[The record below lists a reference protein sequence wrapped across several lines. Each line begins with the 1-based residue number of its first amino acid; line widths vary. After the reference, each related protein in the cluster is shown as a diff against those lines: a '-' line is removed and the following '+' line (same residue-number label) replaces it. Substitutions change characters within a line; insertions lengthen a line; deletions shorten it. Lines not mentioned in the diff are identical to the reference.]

1 MSIDPNTLEKIKKA
15 CSPQKAIYEIAG
27 FVSTDILPHVE
38 NATNTANA
46 ALGQA
51 NSAYNRATEA
61 LNGVSRMEQQV
72 EDSVIELTDRVN
84 GSTVTIVGNKNS
96 GASTE
101 VILPVSSRLQAGVM
115 NSATYA
121 TLDELGNRVT
131 ALESNTVTYLVTLP
145 NDNPTQAEINSAY
158 QTAYPTAPFPPN
170 DGTTVIDQGKQL
182 FYRYVKNGNL
192 WIKTTGFTISQ
203 WTNDTLGTVKGSTT
217 PGQIQAET
225 DGTGSLVGY
234 DVMVANIASNTDAI
248 LANQASIK
256 TLQQND
262 IDIGTRIDDVYTA
275 LGTAVDDITTTPTA
289 TEYTITAATIEGT
302 SKPVTINPVNSQ
314 YAGIV
319 TPTMFEKWNSIQ
331 GSKEYVIETFTHY
344 ADSGVAD
351 FTITLLKRDGAIDGV
366 LGVLQL
372 YRVSGNNTPGAKFY
386 YTSGSGQTVPTYID
400 ITKKFGTP
408 FTINEINFGT
418 SELENSVSASPGSYL
433 QLADSNDTI
442 DRNLTKI
449 ELCTPAYTA
458 VNSKNLMDPIIIW
471 LECRM
476 DQTTARGYTKI
487 TVKYPRGEYSF
498 IKQ

>member
-15 CSPQKAIYEIAG
+15 CSPQKAIYEIAD
-27 FVSTDILPHVE
+27 FVSTDILPDVE

-101 VILPVSSRLQAGVM
+101 VTLPVSSRLQAGVM

-234 DVMVANIASNTDAI
+234 DVMVANIASNTNAI

-262 IDIGTRIDDVYTA
+262 IDIGTRIDDVNTT
-275 LGTAVDDITTTPTA
+275 LGTAVNDITTTPTA
-289 TEYTITAATIEGT
+289 TEFTITALKIGGT

-319 TPTMFEKWNSIQ
+319 TPTMVEQWNNKLFNYHSIFIEDKNYLKFEIMYSGSLTELFRFEKPTPTSLFINLKTSTINPNASRLRSGFIYYGTTNGNSW
-331 GSKEYVIETFTHY
+331 VNLNTNN
-344 ADSGVAD
+344 
-351 FTITLLKRDGAIDGV
+351 TITIKDEHAFFNVVIGNLYGATAFHGCTIPIGITNP
-366 LGVLQL
+366 
-372 YRVSGNNTPGAKFY
+372 VSNTDFNQTYAFF
-386 YTSGSGQTVPTYID
+386 TVPKTPYIKATYV
-400 ITKKFGTP
+400 TQ
-408 FTINEINFGT
+408 
-418 SELENSVSASPGSYL
+418 S
-433 QLADSNDTI
+433 
-442 DRNLTKI
+442 
-449 ELCTPAYTA
+449 
-458 VNSKNLMDPIIIW
+458 
-471 LECRM
+471 
-476 DQTTARGYTKI
+476 
-487 TVKYPRGEYSF
+487 
-498 IKQ
+498 

>member
-27 FVSTDILPHVE
+27 FVSTDILPDVE
-38 NATNTANA
+38 NANNTANA

-51 NSAYNRATEA
+51 NSAYSRATEA

-72 EDSVIELTDRVN
+72 EDSVIELTDSVN
-84 GSTVTIVGNKNS
+84 ASTVTIVGNKNS
-96 GASTE
+96 GASTK
-101 VILPVSSRLQAGVM
+101 VTLPVSSRLQAGVM

-170 DGTTVIDQGKQL
+170 DGTTVIDQEKQL
-182 FYRYVKNGNL
+182 FYRYVKSGNL

-248 LANQASIK
+248 LANQES
-256 TLQQND
+256 
-262 IDIGTRIDDVYTA
+262 IDDIYRAVETA
-275 LGTAVDDITTTPTA
+275 FDDITTTPTA
-289 TEYTITAATIEGT
+289 TEYIITAATLGGT
-302 SKPVTINPVNSQ
+302 ASVATINPVNSQ

-319 TPTMFEKWNSIQ
+319 TPTMFEQWNNKTLNYQTAFVENKNYLKFEIMYNDSLTELFRFEKPTPSSLSINLKTSTINPDA
-331 GSKEYVIETFTHY
+331 SKLRSGFIYYGTPTGNSWVNLN
-344 ADSGVAD
+344 ADN
-351 FTITLLKRDGAIDGV
+351 TITIDHEHAFFNVVIGNLYGA
-366 LGVLQL
+366 LGFHGCTIPIGITNP
-372 YRVSGNNTPGAKFY
+372 VSDTDFNQTYVFYTIPKTPNIKV
-386 YTSGSGQTVPTYID
+386 TLVRQT
-400 ITKKFGTP
+400 
-408 FTINEINFGT
+408 
-418 SELENSVSASPGSYL
+418 
-433 QLADSNDTI
+433 
-442 DRNLTKI
+442 
-449 ELCTPAYTA
+449 
-458 VNSKNLMDPIIIW
+458 
-471 LECRM
+471 
-476 DQTTARGYTKI
+476 
-487 TVKYPRGEYSF
+487 
-498 IKQ
+498 

>member
-15 CSPQKAIYEIAG
+15 CSPQKAIYEIAD
-27 FVSTDILPHVE
+27 FVSTDILPDVE

-101 VILPVSSRLQAGVM
+101 VVLPVSSRLQAGVM

-262 IDIGTRIDDVYTA
+262 IDIGTRIDDVNTT
-275 LGTAVDDITTTPTA
+275 LGTAVNDITTTPTA
-289 TEYTITAATIEGT
+289 TEFTITALKIGGT

-319 TPTMFEKWNSIQ
+319 TPTMFEKWNNKPLNYQTAFIENKNYLKFEIMYSDNLTELFRFEKPTPESLSINLKT
-331 GSKEYVIETFTHY
+331 STIIPHATMLR
-344 ADSGVAD
+344 SGFIYYGTAKGNSWVNLNTD
-351 FTITLLKRDGAIDGV
+351 NTITINDEHAFFNVVIGNLYGA
-366 LGVLQL
+366 LGFHGCTIPIGITNP
-372 YRVSGNNTPGAKFY
+372 VSSTDFNQTYVFF
-386 YTSGSGQTVPTYID
+386 TVPKTPYIKA
-400 ITKKFGTP
+400 TLVRQ
-408 FTINEINFGT
+408 
-418 SELENSVSASPGSYL
+418 S
-433 QLADSNDTI
+433 
-442 DRNLTKI
+442 
-449 ELCTPAYTA
+449 
-458 VNSKNLMDPIIIW
+458 
-471 LECRM
+471 
-476 DQTTARGYTKI
+476 
-487 TVKYPRGEYSF
+487 
-498 IKQ
+498 

>member
-27 FVSTDILPHVE
+27 FVSTNILPDVE

-61 LNGVSRMEQQV
+61 LNGVSRVEQQV

-101 VILPVSSRLQAGVM
+101 VTLPVSSRLQAGVM

-145 NDNPTQAEINSAY
+145 NDNPTQAEINSVY

-170 DGTTVIDQGKQL
+170 DGTTIIDQGKQL

-234 DVMVANIASNTDAI
+234 DAIISNISTAENNINALTTRVSNAESSVTSLTTQVDANTEGIAYNRARVIEKLHAAGGSTDGVLLSFINPDNVLVNDVIIPVVNSATSGVI
-248 LANQASIK
+248 TPAMYKQWNSGGNGGSI
-256 TLQQND
+256 
-262 IDIGTRIDDVYTA
+262 IS
-275 LGTAVDDITTTPTA
+275 
-289 TEYTITAATIEGT
+289 TAATDFTTALELVTPKEWEFTLKIDTSQNIVLTAKLDMSLLVHYSTQTGSNTSNSSTKLAASLSYVHLGSISNQLLTYTYSDIEVISLT
-302 SKPVTINPVNSQ
+302 NSKVRHI
-314 YAGIV
+314 GIV
-319 TPTMFEKWNSIQ
+319 SQ
-331 GSKEYVIETFTHY
+331 GGSNTTV
-344 ADSGVAD
+344 
-351 FTITLLKRDGAIDGV
+351 RV
-366 LGVLQL
+366 L
-372 YRVSGNNTPGAKFY
+372 
-386 YTSGSGQTVPTYID
+386 
-400 ITKKFGTP
+400 
-408 FTINEINFGT
+408 
-418 SELENSVSASPGSYL
+418 
-433 QLADSNDTI
+433 
-442 DRNLTKI
+442 NL
-449 ELCTPAYTA
+449 
-458 VNSKNLMDPIIIW
+458 V
-471 LECRM
+471 
-476 DQTTARGYTKI
+476 
-487 TVKYPRGEYSF
+487 
-498 IKQ
+498 

>member
-61 LNGVSRMEQQV
+61 LNGVSRVEQQV

-101 VILPVSSRLQAGVM
+101 VTLPVSSRLQAGVM

-145 NDNPTQAEINSAY
+145 NDNPTQAEINSVY

-170 DGTTVIDQGKQL
+170 DGTTVIDQERQL

-192 WIKTTGFTISQ
+192 WIKTTGYTISQ
-203 WTNDTLGTVKGSTT
+203 WTNYTLGTVKGSTT

-234 DVMVANIASNTDAI
+234 DAIISNISTAENNINALTTRVSNAESSVTSLTTQVDANTEGITYNRARVIERLHAAGGSTDGVLLSAINPDDILISDVIIPVVNSATSGVVTPAMYRQWNSGSNRGSIISTATADFTTI
-248 LANQASIK
+248 LELVTPQEWEF
-256 TLQQND
+256 TL
-262 IDIGTRIDDVYTA
+262 RIDT
-275 LGTAVDDITTTPTA
+275 TRDIVL
-289 TEYTITAATIEGT
+289 T
-302 SKPVTINPVNSQ
+302 SKPGMDLLVYYSSQIGSQ
-314 YAGIV
+314 YYDAGVSPVKYSSDLHLGSISDEPATWTYFDIIVISLTNSKVRHIGIV
-319 TPTMFEKWNSIQ
+319 AGEGSIAN
-331 GSKEYVIETFTHY
+331 V
-344 ADSGVAD
+344 
-351 FTITLLKRDGAIDGV
+351 RV
-366 LGVLQL
+366 L
-372 YRVSGNNTPGAKFY
+372 
-386 YTSGSGQTVPTYID
+386 
-400 ITKKFGTP
+400 
-408 FTINEINFGT
+408 NF
-418 SELENSVSASPGSYL
+418 V
-433 QLADSNDTI
+433 
-442 DRNLTKI
+442 
-449 ELCTPAYTA
+449 
-458 VNSKNLMDPIIIW
+458 
-471 LECRM
+471 
-476 DQTTARGYTKI
+476 
-487 TVKYPRGEYSF
+487 
-498 IKQ
+498 

>member
-27 FVSTDILPHVE
+27 FVSTDILPDVE

-84 GSTVTIVGNKNS
+84 DSTVTIVGNKNS

-101 VILPVSSRLQAGVM
+101 VTLPVSSRLQAGVM

-192 WIKTTGFTISQ
+192 WIKTSGFTISQ
-203 WTNDTLGTVKGSTT
+203 WTNNTLGTVKGSTT

-234 DVMVANIASNTDAI
+234 DAIISNISTAENNINTLTTRVSNAESSVTSLTTQVDANTE
-248 LANQASIK
+248 
-256 TLQQND
+256 
-262 IDIGTRIDDVYTA
+262 RIDYNRVRVIGRLHAAGGSRDGV
-275 LGTAVDDITTTPTA
+275 LLSVINPDDILVSDVIIPVVNSATSGVITPDM
-289 TEYTITAATIEGT
+289 YTQWNSGGNRGSIISTAATDFTTELELVTPEEWEFTLKIDASKNIVLTAKLNMSLLVRYLTQTGSQASNGSNKLAASSSYIHLGTISDQLLTYTYSDIEVISLT
-302 SKPVTINPVNSQ
+302 NSKVRHI
-314 YAGIV
+314 GIV
-319 TPTMFEKWNSIQ
+319 SQ
-331 GSKEYVIETFTHY
+331 GGSNTTVH
-344 ADSGVAD
+344 
-351 FTITLLKRDGAIDGV
+351 V
-366 LGVLQL
+366 L
-372 YRVSGNNTPGAKFY
+372 
-386 YTSGSGQTVPTYID
+386 
-400 ITKKFGTP
+400 
-408 FTINEINFGT
+408 
-418 SELENSVSASPGSYL
+418 
-433 QLADSNDTI
+433 
-442 DRNLTKI
+442 NL
-449 ELCTPAYTA
+449 
-458 VNSKNLMDPIIIW
+458 V
-471 LECRM
+471 
-476 DQTTARGYTKI
+476 
-487 TVKYPRGEYSF
+487 
-498 IKQ
+498 

>member
-27 FVSTDILPHVE
+27 FVSTDILPDVE

-61 LNGVSRMEQQV
+61 LNGVSRVEQQV
-72 EDSVIELTDRVN
+72 EDSVIELTDKVN

-234 DVMVANIASNTDAI
+234 DAIISNISTAENNINALTTRVSNAESSVTSLTTQVDANTEGIAYNRA
-248 LANQASIK
+248 
-256 TLQQND
+256 
-262 IDIGTRIDDVYTA
+262 R
-275 LGTAVDDITTTPTA
+275 
-289 TEYTITAATIEGT
+289 
-302 SKPVTINPVNSQ
+302 
-314 YAGIV
+314 
-319 TPTMFEKWNSIQ
+319 
-331 GSKEYVIETFTHY
+331 VIERLHAAGGST
-344 ADSGVAD
+344 
-351 FTITLLKRDGAIDGV
+351 DGV
-366 LGVLQL
+366 LLSVINPDDALVNDVIIPV
-372 YRVSGNNTPGAKFY
+372 VSSA
-386 YTSGSGQTVPTYID
+386 TSGVI
-400 ITKKFGTP
+400 
-408 FTINEINFGT
+408 
-418 SELENSVSASPGSYL
+418 
-433 QLADSNDTI
+433 
-442 DRNLTKI
+442 
-449 ELCTPAYTA
+449 TPAMYTQWNSGGNGGSIISTDTTNFTTTLELVTPEEWEFTLKINTSRDA
-458 VNSKNLMDPIIIW
+458 VLTSKLGMSLLVHYSSQAGNQCFEAGVSTVTYSSDLYLGTILDLPATCTYFDLEVISLTNSKVRHIGIVSDGGGAITTVRVLNL
-471 LECRM
+471 
-476 DQTTARGYTKI
+476 
-487 TVKYPRGEYSF
+487 V
-498 IKQ
+498 

>member
-15 CSPQKAIYEIAG
+15 CSPQKAIYEIAD
-27 FVSTDILPHVE
+27 FVSTDILPDVE

-84 GSTVTIVGNKNS
+84 ASTVTIVGNKNS

-101 VILPVSSRLQAGVM
+101 VTLPVSSRLQAGVM

-256 TLQQND
+256 ALQQND
-262 IDIGTRIDDVYTA
+262 IDIGTKIDDVNTT
-275 LGTAVDDITTTPTA
+275 LGTAVNDITTTPTA
-289 TEYTITAATIEGT
+289 TEFTITALKIGGT

-319 TPTMFEKWNSIQ
+319 TPTMYEQWNNKPLNYQTAFIENQNYLKFEIMYKDSLTELFRFEKPTPSSLSINL
-331 GSKEYVIETFTHY
+331 KTFTIIPGASTLRPGFIY
-344 ADSGVAD
+344 YGTPTDNKWVSLNTD
-351 FTITLLKRDGAIDGV
+351 NTITISHEHAFLNVVIGNLYGA
-366 LGVLQL
+366 LGFHGCTIPIGITNPLSDTEFNQTYVF
-372 YRVSGNNTPGAKFY
+372 YTIPKTPYIKVTY
-386 YTSGSGQTVPTYID
+386 VRQT
-400 ITKKFGTP
+400 
-408 FTINEINFGT
+408 
-418 SELENSVSASPGSYL
+418 
-433 QLADSNDTI
+433 
-442 DRNLTKI
+442 
-449 ELCTPAYTA
+449 
-458 VNSKNLMDPIIIW
+458 
-471 LECRM
+471 
-476 DQTTARGYTKI
+476 
-487 TVKYPRGEYSF
+487 
-498 IKQ
+498 

>member
-27 FVSTDILPHVE
+27 FVSTDILPDVE

-84 GSTVTIVGNKNS
+84 GSTVTIVGNKSS
-96 GASTE
+96 GASTK
-101 VILPVSSRLQAGVM
+101 VTLPVSSKLQAGVM

-170 DGTTVIDQGKQL
+170 DGTTVIDQEKQL
-182 FYRYVKNGNL
+182 FYRYVKSGNL

-234 DVMVANIASNTDAI
+234 DVMVANILD
-248 LANQASIK
+248 NQESI
-256 TLQQND
+256 ND
-262 IDIGTRIDDVYTA
+262 IYRALETA
-275 LGTAVDDITTTPTA
+275 YDDITTTPTA
-289 TEYTITAATIEGT
+289 TEYIIAAATLGGT
-302 SKPVTINPVNSQ
+302 SKSVTINPVNSR

-319 TPTMFEKWNSIQ
+319 TPTMFEQWNNKTLNYQTAFVENKNYLKFEIMYSDSLTELFRFEKPTPTSLSINLKTSTINPDA
-331 GSKEYVIETFTHY
+331 SKLRPGFIYYGTANGNSWVNLNT
-344 ADSGVAD
+344 DN
-351 FTITLLKRDGAIDGV
+351 TITINDEHAFFNVVIGNLYGA
-366 LGVLQL
+366 LGFHGCTIPIGITNP
-372 YRVSGNNTPGAKFY
+372 VSSTDFNQTYVFYTIPKTP
-386 YTSGSGQTVPTYID
+386 YIKV
-400 ITKKFGTP
+400 TLVTQ
-408 FTINEINFGT
+408 
-418 SELENSVSASPGSYL
+418 S
-433 QLADSNDTI
+433 
-442 DRNLTKI
+442 
-449 ELCTPAYTA
+449 
-458 VNSKNLMDPIIIW
+458 
-471 LECRM
+471 
-476 DQTTARGYTKI
+476 
-487 TVKYPRGEYSF
+487 
-498 IKQ
+498 

>member
-15 CSPQKAIYEIAG
+15 CSPQKAIYEIAD
-27 FVSTDILPHVE
+27 FVSTDILPDVE

-72 EDSVIELTDRVN
+72 EDSVIELTDRVD

-203 WTNDTLGTVKGSTT
+203 WTNDTSGTVKGSTT

-262 IDIGTRIDDVYTA
+262 IDVGTRIDDVNTT
-275 LGTAVDDITTTPTA
+275 LGTAVNDITTTPTA
-289 TEYTITAATIEGT
+289 TEFTITALKIGGT

-319 TPTMFEKWNSIQ
+319 TPTMFAQWNNKTLNYQTAFIENKNYLKFEIMYSDSLTELFRFEKPTPNSLSINLKTSTIIPH
-331 GSKEYVIETFTHY
+331 GSELR
-344 ADSGVAD
+344 SGFIYYGTTTGNRWVKLNTD
-351 FTITLLKRDGAIDGV
+351 NTITINDEHAFFNVVIGNLYGA
-366 LGVLQL
+366 LGFHGCTIPIGITNP
-372 YRVSGNNTPGAKFY
+372 VSSSEFNQTYVFY
-386 YTSGSGQTVPTYID
+386 TVPKTPYIKVTYVRQ
-400 ITKKFGTP
+400 
-408 FTINEINFGT
+408 
-418 SELENSVSASPGSYL
+418 S
-433 QLADSNDTI
+433 
-442 DRNLTKI
+442 
-449 ELCTPAYTA
+449 
-458 VNSKNLMDPIIIW
+458 
-471 LECRM
+471 
-476 DQTTARGYTKI
+476 
-487 TVKYPRGEYSF
+487 
-498 IKQ
+498 

>member
-27 FVSTDILPHVE
+27 FVSTDILPDVE

-61 LNGVSRMEQQV
+61 LNGVSRVEQQV

-84 GSTVTIVGNKNS
+84 ASTVTIVGNKNS

-101 VILPVSSRLQAGVM
+101 VTLPVSSRLQAGVM

-121 TLDELGNRVT
+121 TLDELGSRVT

-170 DGTTVIDQGKQL
+170 DGTTVIDQEKQL

-192 WIKTTGFTISQ
+192 WIKTSGFTISQ

-248 LANQASIK
+248 LDNQES
-256 TLQQND
+256 
-262 IDIGTRIDDVYTA
+262 IDDIYRALETA
-275 LGTAVDDITTTPTA
+275 FDDITTTPTA
-289 TEYTITAATIEGT
+289 TELTITAATLGGT
-302 SKPVTINPVNSQ
+302 IVPVTINPVNSQ

-319 TPTMFEKWNSIQ
+319 TPTMFEQWNNKTLNYQTAFVENKNYLKFEITYEDSLTELFRFEKPTPSSLSINLKTSTINPDASRLRSGFIYYGTTNGNKWVNLN
-331 GSKEYVIETFTHY
+331 T
-344 ADSGVAD
+344 DN
-351 FTITLLKRDGAIDGV
+351 TITISDEHAFFNVVIGNLYGA
-366 LGVLQL
+366 LGFHGCTIPIGITNP
-372 YRVSGNNTPGAKFY
+372 VSNTDFNQTYVFY
-386 YTSGSGQTVPTYID
+386 TIPKTPHIKVTYVRQT
-400 ITKKFGTP
+400 
-408 FTINEINFGT
+408 
-418 SELENSVSASPGSYL
+418 
-433 QLADSNDTI
+433 
-442 DRNLTKI
+442 
-449 ELCTPAYTA
+449 
-458 VNSKNLMDPIIIW
+458 
-471 LECRM
+471 
-476 DQTTARGYTKI
+476 
-487 TVKYPRGEYSF
+487 
-498 IKQ
+498 

>member
-15 CSPQKAIYEIAG
+15 CSPQKAIYEIAD
-27 FVSTDILPHVE
+27 FVSTDILPDVE

-101 VILPVSSRLQAGVM
+101 VTLPVSSRLQAGVM

-262 IDIGTRIDDVYTA
+262 IDIGTRIDDVNTT
-275 LGTAVDDITTTPTA
+275 LGTAVNDITTTPTA
-289 TEYTITAATIEGT
+289 TELTITALKIGGT
-302 SKPVTINPVNSQ
+302 SKPVTINPVDSR

-319 TPTMFEKWNSIQ
+319 TPTMFEQWNNKPLNYQTAFIENKNYLKFEIMYNDSLTELFRFEKPTPTSLSINLKTSTINPNATRLRSGFIYYGTANGNKWVNLN
-331 GSKEYVIETFTHY
+331 T
-344 ADSGVAD
+344 DN
-351 FTITLLKRDGAIDGV
+351 TITITDEHAFFNVVIGNLYGA
-366 LGVLQL
+366 LGFHGCTIPIGITNP
-372 YRVSGNNTPGAKFY
+372 VSSTDFNQTYVFYTIPKTPYIK
-386 YTSGSGQTVPTYID
+386 VTYVRQ
-400 ITKKFGTP
+400 
-408 FTINEINFGT
+408 
-418 SELENSVSASPGSYL
+418 S
-433 QLADSNDTI
+433 
-442 DRNLTKI
+442 
-449 ELCTPAYTA
+449 
-458 VNSKNLMDPIIIW
+458 
-471 LECRM
+471 
-476 DQTTARGYTKI
+476 
-487 TVKYPRGEYSF
+487 
-498 IKQ
+498 

>member
-27 FVSTDILPHVE
+27 FVSTDILPDVE

-46 ALGQA
+46 ALGQV

-61 LNGVSRMEQQV
+61 LNGVSRVEQQV
-72 EDSVIELTDRVN
+72 KDSVIELTDRVD
-84 GSTVTIVGNKNS
+84 GSTVTIVGNKKS

-101 VILPVSSRLQAGVM
+101 VTLPVSSRLQAGVM

-182 FYRYVKNGNL
+182 FYRYVKNGDL
-192 WIKTTGFTISQ
+192 WIKTSGFTISR
-203 WTNDTLGTVKGSTT
+203 WTNDTLGMVKGSTT

-256 TLQQND
+256 TLQQYD
-262 IDIGTRIDDVYTA
+262 INNEIRLDSTDRVLATAFDDMY
-275 LGTAVDDITTTPTA
+275 ITPTA
-289 TEYTITAATIEGT
+289 TELTITALTIDGEAI
-302 SKPVTINPVNSQ
+302 PVTINPVNSQ

-319 TPTMFEKWNSIQ
+319 TPAMLEKWNNKTLNYQTAFIENKNYLKFEIMYNDSLTELFRFEKPTPTSLSINLKTSTLNPNA
-331 GSKEYVIETFTHY
+331 SKIRPGFIYYGTTTGNRWVNLN
-344 ADSGVAD
+344 ADN
-351 FTITLLKRDGAIDGV
+351 TITINDEHAFFNVVISDLYGA
-366 LGVLQL
+366 LGFHGCTIPIGITNT
-372 YRVSGNNTPGAKFY
+372 VSSTELNQTYVFYTIPKTPYIKVTY
-386 YTSGSGQTVPTYID
+386 VRQT
-400 ITKKFGTP
+400 
-408 FTINEINFGT
+408 
-418 SELENSVSASPGSYL
+418 
-433 QLADSNDTI
+433 
-442 DRNLTKI
+442 
-449 ELCTPAYTA
+449 
-458 VNSKNLMDPIIIW
+458 
-471 LECRM
+471 
-476 DQTTARGYTKI
+476 
-487 TVKYPRGEYSF
+487 
-498 IKQ
+498 

>member
-1 MSIDPNTLEKIKKA
+1 MSIDPNILEKIKKA
-15 CSPQKAIYEIAG
+15 CSPQKAIYEIAD
-27 FVSTDILPHVE
+27 FVSTDILPDVE
-38 NATNTANA
+38 NANNTANA
-46 ALGQA
+46 ALGQV

-84 GSTVTIVGNKNS
+84 SSTVTIVGNKNS

-101 VILPVSSRLQAGVM
+101 VILPVSSRVQAGVM

-234 DVMVANIASNTDAI
+234 DAIISNISTLTTQVDTNTEGIAYTR
-248 LANQASIK
+248 ARV
-256 TLQQND
+256 
-262 IDIGTRIDDVYTA
+262 IDRMH
-275 LGTAVDDITTTPTA
+275 
-289 TEYTITAATIEGT
+289 AAGG
-302 SKPVTINPVNSQ
+302 VT
-314 YAGIV
+314 
-319 TPTMFEKWNSIQ
+319 
-331 GSKEYVIETFTHY
+331 
-344 ADSGVAD
+344 
-351 FTITLLKRDGAIDGV
+351 DGV
-366 LGVLQL
+366 LLSVISPDGAL
-372 YRVSGNNTPGAKFY
+372 VSDVIIPVVNSA
-386 YTSGSGQTVPTYID
+386 TSGVITPAMYTQWNSGGNGGSIISTHTTD
-400 ITKKFGTP
+400 FTGTLELGTP
-408 FTINEINFGT
+408 KEWEFTLKTDVDRNVVLT
-418 SELENSVSASPGSYL
+418 SKLNMSLLVNYSSQVGSQWYEGGVSTVAYSSDLYLGSI
-433 QLADSNDTI
+433 SNDPGISTYFDVEVI
-442 DRNLTKI
+442 SLT
-449 ELCTPAYTA
+449 
-458 VNSKNLMDPIIIW
+458 NSKVRHIGIVSDGGSVTTVRVLNL
-471 LECRM
+471 
-476 DQTTARGYTKI
+476 
-487 TVKYPRGEYSF
+487 V
-498 IKQ
+498 

>member
-27 FVSTDILPHVE
+27 FVSTDILPDVE
-38 NATNTANA
+38 NATNNANA

-101 VILPVSSRLQAGVM
+101 VTLPVSSRLQAGVM

-158 QTAYPTAPFPPN
+158 QTAYPTAPFPPP

-234 DVMVANIASNTDAI
+234 DAIISDISTAENNINALTTRVSNAESSVTSLTTQVDANTEGIAYNRA
-248 LANQASIK
+248 
-256 TLQQND
+256 
-262 IDIGTRIDDVYTA
+262 R
-275 LGTAVDDITTTPTA
+275 
-289 TEYTITAATIEGT
+289 
-302 SKPVTINPVNSQ
+302 
-314 YAGIV
+314 
-319 TPTMFEKWNSIQ
+319 
-331 GSKEYVIETFTHY
+331 VIERLHAAGGST
-344 ADSGVAD
+344 
-351 FTITLLKRDGAIDGV
+351 DGV
-366 LGVLQL
+366 LLSVINPDDAL
-372 YRVSGNNTPGAKFY
+372 VNDVIIPVVNSA
-386 YTSGSGQTVPTYID
+386 TSGVITPAMYTQWNSGGNGGSIISTATTNFTAALELVTPEEWEFTLKIDTSQNIVLTAKLNMNLLVHYSTQT
-400 ITKKFGTP
+400 GS
-408 FTINEINFGT
+408 GT
-418 SELENSVSASPGSYL
+418 SDGNTKLAASSSYVHL
-433 QLADSNDTI
+433 GTISNQL
-442 DRNLTKI
+442 LTYTYSDI
-449 ELCTPAYTA
+449 EVISLT
-458 VNSKNLMDPIIIW
+458 NSKVRHIGIVSQGGSNTTVRVLNL
-471 LECRM
+471 
-476 DQTTARGYTKI
+476 
-487 TVKYPRGEYSF
+487 V
-498 IKQ
+498 

>member
-101 VILPVSSRLQAGVM
+101 VTLPVSSRLQAGVM

-145 NDNPTQAEINSAY
+145 NDNPTQAEINSVY

-234 DVMVANIASNTDAI
+234 DAIISNISTAENNINALTTRVSNAESSVTSLTTQVDANTEGIAYNRARV
-248 LANQASIK
+248 IK
-256 TLQQND
+256 RLH
-262 IDIGTRIDDVYTA
+262 
-275 LGTAVDDITTTPTA
+275 
-289 TEYTITAATIEGT
+289 AAG
-302 SKPVTINPVNSQ
+302 
-314 YAGIV
+314 
-319 TPTMFEKWNSIQ
+319 
-331 GSKEYVIETFTHY
+331 GST
-344 ADSGVAD
+344 
-351 FTITLLKRDGAIDGV
+351 DGV
-366 LGVLQL
+366 LLSIINPDDVL
-372 YRVSGNNTPGAKFY
+372 VNDVIIPVVNSA
-386 YTSGSGQTVPTYID
+386 TSGVI
-400 ITKKFGTP
+400 
-408 FTINEINFGT
+408 
-418 SELENSVSASPGSYL
+418 
-433 QLADSNDTI
+433 
-442 DRNLTKI
+442 
-449 ELCTPAYTA
+449 TPAMYTQWNSGGNGGSIISTA
-458 VNSKNLMDPIIIW
+458 TTDFTTTLELITPEEWEFTLKIDTSKNIVLTAKLDMSLLVRYSTQTGSNASDGSTKLAASLSYIYLGTISNQLLTYTYSDIEVISLTNSKVRHIGIVSQGGSNTTVRVLNL
-471 LECRM
+471 
-476 DQTTARGYTKI
+476 
-487 TVKYPRGEYSF
+487 V
-498 IKQ
+498 

>member
-15 CSPQKAIYEIAG
+15 CSPQKAIYEIAD
-27 FVSTDILPHVE
+27 FVSTDILPDIE
-38 NATNTANA
+38 NATSTANA

-51 NSAYNRATEA
+51 NSAYNKATEA
-61 LNGVSRMEQQV
+61 LNDVSRMEQQV

-101 VILPVSSRLQAGVM
+101 VTLPVSSRLQAGVM

-192 WIKTTGFTISQ
+192 WIKTTGFTVSQ

-262 IDIGTRIDDVYTA
+262 TDIGTRIDDVNTT
-275 LGTAVDDITTTPTA
+275 LGTAVNDITTTPTA
-289 TEYTITAATIEGT
+289 TEFTITALKIGGT
-302 SKPVTINPVNSQ
+302 SKPVTIDPVNSR

-319 TPTMFEKWNSIQ
+319 TPTMFEQWNNKPLNYQTAFIENENYIKFEIMYNDSLTELFRFEKPTPDSLSINLKT
-331 GSKEYVIETFTHY
+331 STINPNATRLR
-344 ADSGVAD
+344 SGFIYYGTKNGNSWVNLNTD
-351 FTITLLKRDGAIDGV
+351 NTITINDEHAFLNVVIGNLYGA
-366 LGVLQL
+366 LQFHGCTIPIGITNP
-372 YRVSGNNTPGAKFY
+372 VSNTNFN
-386 YTSGSGQTVPTYID
+386 QTYLFFTLPKTPYIKA
-400 ITKKFGTP
+400 TLVRP
-408 FTINEINFGT
+408 
-418 SELENSVSASPGSYL
+418 S
-433 QLADSNDTI
+433 
-442 DRNLTKI
+442 
-449 ELCTPAYTA
+449 
-458 VNSKNLMDPIIIW
+458 
-471 LECRM
+471 
-476 DQTTARGYTKI
+476 
-487 TVKYPRGEYSF
+487 
-498 IKQ
+498 

>member
-15 CSPQKAIYEIAG
+15 CSPQKAIYEVAD
-27 FVSTDILPHVE
+27 FVSTDILPDIE

-84 GSTVTIVGNKNS
+84 SSTVTIVGNKNS

-101 VILPVSSRLQAGVM
+101 VTLPVSSRLQAGVM

-262 IDIGTRIDDVYTA
+262 IDIGTRIDDVNTT
-275 LGTAVDDITTTPTA
+275 LGTAVNDITTTPTA
-289 TEYTITAATIEGT
+289 TEFTITALKIGGT

-319 TPTMFEKWNSIQ
+319 TPTMFEQWNNKTLNYQTAFIENKNYLKFEIMYKDNLTELFRFEKPTPDSLSINLKT
-331 GSKEYVIETFTHY
+331 STIIPN
-344 ADSGVAD
+344 ASRLRSGFIQYGTPTGNSWVNLNTD
-351 FTITLLKRDGAIDGV
+351 NTITINHEHTFFNVVIGNLYGA
-366 LGVLQL
+366 LGFHGCTIPIGITNP
-372 YRVSGNNTPGAKFY
+372 VSNTDFNQTYVFY
-386 YTSGSGQTVPTYID
+386 TVPKTPYIKVTYVR
-400 ITKKFGTP
+400 P
-408 FTINEINFGT
+408 
-418 SELENSVSASPGSYL
+418 S
-433 QLADSNDTI
+433 
-442 DRNLTKI
+442 
-449 ELCTPAYTA
+449 
-458 VNSKNLMDPIIIW
+458 
-471 LECRM
+471 
-476 DQTTARGYTKI
+476 
-487 TVKYPRGEYSF
+487 
-498 IKQ
+498 